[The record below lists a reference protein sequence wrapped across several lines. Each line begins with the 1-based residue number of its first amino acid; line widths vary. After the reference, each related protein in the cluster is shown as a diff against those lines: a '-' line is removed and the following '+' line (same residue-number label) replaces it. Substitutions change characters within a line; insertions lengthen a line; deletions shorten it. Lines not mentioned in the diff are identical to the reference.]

1 MGKEKKLELLENL
14 QTVLIQELLG
24 RIKCGEAKP
33 GDLNV
38 ARQLLKDNGIECIPT
53 EKNPM
58 EDLMS
63 NLPSLKL
70 PLMLLCTSFNSS
82 LIPFCPLSLSS

>member
-1 MGKEKKLELLENL
+1 MRQDKKLQLLETL
-14 QTVLIQELLG
+14 HTVLIENLLDKVKSG
-24 RIKCGEAKP
+24 DAKP

-53 EKNPM
+53 ANNPM

-63 NLPSLKL
+63 SLPDLDV
-70 PLMLLCTSFNSS
+70 
-82 LIPFCPLSLSS
+82 IPALER

>member
-1 MGKEKKLELLENL
+1 MEKANKLELLENL
-14 QTVLIQELLG
+14 QTILIQELLG
-24 RIKCGEAKP
+24 KIKCGEAKP

-63 NLPSLKL
+63 KL
-70 PLMLLCTSFNSS
+70 PDLDV
-82 LIPFCPLSLSS
+82 IPVLER

>member
-1 MGKEKKLELLENL
+1 MGNDKKLELLQNL
-14 QTVLIQELLG
+14 HTVLIENLLD
-24 RIKCGEAKP
+24 KVKSGEAKA

-53 EKNPM
+53 ANNPM

-63 NLPSLKL
+63 SLPDLDV
-70 PLMLLCTSFNSS
+70 
-82 LIPFCPLSLSS
+82 IPALER

>member
-53 EKNPM
+53 ANNPM

-63 NLPSLKL
+63 NLPDLDV
-70 PLMLLCTSFNSS
+70 
-82 LIPFCPLSLSS
+82 IPALER

>member
-1 MGKEKKLELLENL
+1 MRQDKKLELLQNL
-14 QTVLIQELLG
+14 HTVLIENLLD
-24 RIKCGEAKP
+24 KVKSGEAKA

-53 EKNPM
+53 ANNPM

-63 NLPSLKL
+63 SLPDLDV
-70 PLMLLCTSFNSS
+70 
-82 LIPFCPLSLSS
+82 IPALER

>member
-1 MGKEKKLELLENL
+1 MNNDKKLELLQNL
-14 QTVLIQELLG
+14 HTVLIENLLD
-24 RIKCGEAKP
+24 KVKSGEAKA

-53 EKNPM
+53 ANNPM

-63 NLPSLKL
+63 SLPDLDV
-70 PLMLLCTSFNSS
+70 
-82 LIPFCPLSLSS
+82 IPALER

>member
-1 MGKEKKLELLENL
+1 MADNKKIKLLETL
-14 QTVLIQELLG
+14 HTVLIRELLR
-24 RIKCGEAKP
+24 RIESGEAKP

-53 EKNPM
+53 EKSPM

-63 NLPSLKL
+63 NLPDLDV
-70 PLMLLCTSFNSS
+70 
-82 LIPFCPLSLSS
+82 IPSIER

>member
-1 MGKEKKLELLENL
+1 MSKEKKIEKLENL

-38 ARQLLKDNGIECIPT
+38 ARQLLKDNGIEVIPT

-63 NLPSLKL
+63 NLPDLDI
-70 PLMLLCTSFNSS
+70 
-82 LIPFCPLSLSS
+82 IPVLER

>member
-1 MGKEKKLELLENL
+1 MGNDKKLELLQNL
-14 QTVLIQELLG
+14 HTVLIENLLD
-24 RIKCGEAKP
+24 KVKSGEAKA

-53 EKNPM
+53 ANNPM

-63 NLPSLKL
+63 NLPDLDV
-70 PLMLLCTSFNSS
+70 
-82 LIPFCPLSLSS
+82 IPSIER

>member
-1 MGKEKKLELLENL
+1 MGNDKKLELLQNLHTVVIENL
-14 QTVLIQELLG
+14 LDKV
-24 RIKCGEAKP
+24 KSGEAKA

-53 EKNPM
+53 ANNPM

-63 NLPSLKL
+63 NLPDLDV
-70 PLMLLCTSFNSS
+70 
-82 LIPFCPLSLSS
+82 IPALER

>member
-1 MGKEKKLELLENL
+1 MGNDKKLELLENL
-14 QTVLIQELLG
+14 QTVLIQSLLD
-24 RIKCGEAKP
+24 KVSSGEAKA

-53 EKNPM
+53 ANNPM

-63 NLPSLKL
+63 SLPDLDV
-70 PLMLLCTSFNSS
+70 
-82 LIPFCPLSLSS
+82 IPSIER

>member
-1 MGKEKKLELLENL
+1 MGNDKKLELLQNLHTVIIENL
-14 QTVLIQELLG
+14 LDKV
-24 RIKCGEAKP
+24 KSGEAKA

-53 EKNPM
+53 EKSPM

-63 NLPSLKL
+63 NLPDLDV
-70 PLMLLCTSFNSS
+70 
-82 LIPFCPLSLSS
+82 IPSIER